1 MSEISRRHLALAPGV
16 EAAQPGTPVATP
28 ALGHSVLDRALA
40 AGVGTVDALSEG
52 TELDDSVLLQVGDLA
67 KASGKTVRALHL
79 YEELGLIE
87 PARRSRGRYR
97 LFSPDTKVRIRWIS
111 KLQSLGLSL
120 TEIQAIAL
128 RRHSSESARRA
139 SQELCEVYAQKL
151 AEVRDTIR
159 EYRALEAELEASVAF
174 LEGCQHEC
182 GGHVATS
189 GCSACTR
196 HVEPVSLAP
205 DLVLGAQI

>member
-1 MSEISRRHLALAPGV
+1 MSEGVRRHLTLAQGV
-16 EAAQPGTPVATP
+16 DTA
-28 ALGHSVLDRALA
+28 HS
-40 AGVGTVDALSEG
+40 GVGDADARVADGLEELS
-52 TELDDSVLLQVGDLA
+52 LLQVGDLA
-67 KASGKTVRALHL
+67 KATGKTVRAIHL

-87 PARRSRGRYR
+87 PARRSAGRYR

-120 TEIQAIAL
+120 TEIQAIVQ

-139 SQELCEVYAQKL
+139 SQELCEVYEQKL
-151 AEVRDTIR
+151 AEVRETIR

-174 LEGCQHEC
+174 LEGCQHGC
-182 GGHVATS
+182 GGDVATS

-196 HVEPVSLAP
+196 HAEPVTHAP
-205 DLVLGAQI
+205 DLVVGAQLDSVQRG